1 MLVLTRRVGEEIV
14 IAGDIRVRVVAVK
27 GRTIRLGVTAP
38 TSVHVVRQELLTE
51 FPEGLGT
58 PTAGRNDGSR
68 EGRDRHRPN
77 RRPERAL
84 DPGTRPAD
92 SGDVGPA

>member
-14 IAGDIRVRVVAVK
+14 IAGDIRVMVLAVN

-38 TSVHVVRQELLTE
+38 ISVHVVRRELLAE
-51 FPEGLGT
+51 CPEGIGS
-58 PTAGRNDGSR
+58 PTAGGNDGSR
-68 EGRDRHRPN
+68 EGRGTHRPN
-77 RRPERAL
+77 RRQERAP

-92 SGDVGPA
+92 AGDVGPA